1 MQAIS
6 GVYVLGVLAS
16 IATSILF
23 ASTNVVYK
31 KLGDRITTL
40 EIVATRTFV
49 SLPLAVILVLPPFN
63 PDGIF
68 LTVEGVVI
76 LAISMIIG
84 LVIGDFL
91 YFESQERIGVSRAFP
106 IAASYPLLV
115 YLLAAL
121 FLAEPVYPLRVFG
134 AIMVVVG
141 VGLITHDQNIQAKN
155 SLDEDKRNIII
166 GVLFALI
173 TFVAWALSDLT
184 LQVGLQ
190 DIDPLDANFVRI
202 IVATVIF
209 LPAVSKSGGKSQ
221 LRTDRKLLAI
231 VLLTGFVGFGVTLVL
246 FTFAVAYIRATVNS
260 VILAAAPLVG
270 TPLSIAV
277 LDEEAPK
284 LIVAGTVLAVLGVSL
299 VVIAF

>member
-1 MQAIS
+1 VQAIS
-6 GVYVLGVLAS
+6 GVYVLGVLAA
-16 IATSILF
+16 IATAVLF

-49 SLPLAVILVLPPFN
+49 SLPLAIILVLPLFN

-68 LTVEGVVI
+68 LTFDGVII

-115 YLLAAL
+115 YLLAAM
-121 FLAEPVYPLRVFG
+121 FLEEPVYPIRVLG

-155 SLDEDKRNIII
+155 TLGEDRRKIII
-166 GVLFALI
+166 GVAFALI
-173 TFVAWALSDLT
+173 TFVAWAISDLT

-202 IVATVIF
+202 IVATLIF
-209 LPAVSKSGGKSQ
+209 LPAIPKSSGKSQ
-221 LRTDRKLLAI
+221 LRTDRRLLAI
-231 VLLTGFVGFGVTLVL
+231 VLLTGFVGFGITLVL
-246 FTFAVAYIRATVNS
+246 FTFAVAYIGATVNS
-260 VILAAAPLVG
+260 VILAASPLVG
-270 TPLSIAV
+270 TPLSIAF

-284 LIVAGTVLAVLGVSL
+284 LIVAGTILAVLGVAL
-299 VVIAF
+299 VVLIF